1 MFLLSRAVLGAAAT
15 GSTCRRFPASQTLPR
30 QATQFTRYRGGWPA
44 SLRLPAHASPT
55 RRTDLTPSELCSTH
69 ESLSRNTVHR
79 YQETPFNLTH
89 ASAALLHHF
98 FTYRARGYRDT
109 LIGSAAG
116 MRRNTC
122 ANQRPHLL
130 LRSSAF

>member
-55 RRTDLTPSELCSTH
+55 RTDPGTLRAVLDPPIVIKKHRS
-69 ESLSRNTVHR
+69 SLSRNTV
-79 YQETPFNLTH
+79 N
-89 ASAALLHHF
+89 
-98 FTYRARGYRDT
+98 FT
-109 LIGSAAG
+109 
-116 MRRNTC
+116 
-122 ANQRPHLL
+122 
-130 LRSSAF
+130 